1 MDETYKAYG
10 EVERGHSEYGR
21 GTGEDLKV
29 FEKSWGHRVLMG
41 LSVCMFVGGLIL
53 AIYCGMRVAN
63 IASIASVNA
72 NLALAYALYVVGLV
86 AGIVVIPPA
95 ILGVYVATHPKLA
108 IAAIVAG
115 VVGLLCVL
123 VFAIYSAAV
132 GGQPFSIV
140 LYCVV
145 MALAP
150 LIYLLSALKIKSSGA
165 KAA

>member
-10 EVERGHSEYGR
+10 EVERGHSEYGC

-63 IASIASVNA
+63 ISSIASLNA
-72 NLALAYALYVVGLV
+72 NLALAYVLYVVGLV

-95 ILGVYVATHPKLA
+95 ILGVYVATHPKVVVA
-108 IAAIVAG
+108 SVVAG
-115 VVGLLCVL
+115 IVGLLCVL
-123 VFAIYSAAV
+123 AFAVYSAAM
-132 GGQPFSIV
+132 GATLFSIV
-140 LYCVV
+140 LYCVA

-150 LIYLLSALKIKSSGA
+150 ALYLVSALKIKSLNA